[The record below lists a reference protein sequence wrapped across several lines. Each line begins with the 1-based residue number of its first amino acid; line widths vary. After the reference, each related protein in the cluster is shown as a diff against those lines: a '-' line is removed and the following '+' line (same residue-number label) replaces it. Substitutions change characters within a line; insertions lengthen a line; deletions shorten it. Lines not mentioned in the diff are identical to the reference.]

1 MGASDRKRAMTNDFK
16 TVFITGASS
25 GLGRGL
31 AKWFAARPGTTV
43 YAAARRTAALESLR
57 AEAGEAIVPVTL
69 DVSKG
74 DETHARVTAL
84 DAEVNG
90 FDLVI
95 ANAGLAPHTWAQ
107 QLDWAVVKNVID
119 VNVTGSLA
127 TLSAVIPG
135 MIARGR
141 GHLVGVSS
149 LASLIASPR
158 MSTYCASKSFLSMW
172 LESVRLDVE
181 PLGLD
186 VTCLMPGF
194 VKSEITAKNRPGT
207 LPFLLETEDAVVR
220 MAKAIVRRDKRFAFP
235 WQMRATIAA
244 SSLLPRSS
252 VVKIFEKRF

>member
-1 MGASDRKRAMTNDFK
+1 MPLEYK
-16 TVFITGASS
+16 TVLITGASS

-31 AKWFAARPGTTV
+31 AQWFAARPGTTV

-57 AEAGEAIVPVTL
+57 AEAGGAIVPVTL

-74 DETHARVTAL
+74 DETHARVKAL
-84 DAEVNG
+84 DAAVNG

-95 ANAGLAPHTWAQ
+95 ANAGLAPQTWAR

-119 VNVTGSLA
+119 VNVTGAAA

-135 MIARGR
+135 MIERGR

-149 LASLIASPR
+149 LASFMPSPR
-158 MSTYCASKSFLSMW
+158 LSTYCASKSFLSMW
-172 LESVRLDVE
+172 LESLRLDVE
-181 PLGLD
+181 ALGLH

-207 LPFLLETEDAVVR
+207 LPFLLETSDAVAR
-220 MAKAIVRRDKRFAFP
+220 MAKAIMRREERFAFP

-244 SSLLPRSS
+244 SAMLPRSS